1 MNERDLDIR
10 DFRTL
15 LKHPFELL
23 LCVLLVAIV
32 TVTFIQVLFRY
43 VFQLSLAWTEELARF
58 IFMWLASLGAAYA
71 FKTRSH
77 FALRFIADKF
87 SDTGQK
93 ILAALVTLLMSGF
106 LLVFIWKAIEYVQSV
121 SGQIG
126 PSTSLPMAVPY
137 FSAVV
142 GGVLMLYYVIRNW
155 WSELHY
161 SE

>member
-1 MNERDLDIR
+1 
-10 DFRTL
+10 
-15 LKHPFELL
+15 
-23 LCVLLVAIV
+23 
-32 TVTFIQVLFRY
+32 
-43 VFQLSLAWTEELARF
+43 
-58 IFMWLASLGAAYA
+58 MWLASLGAAYA

-106 LLVFIWKAIEYVQSV
+106 LLVFIWKGVEYVQSV